1 MHFVTPF
8 FLAKTGH
15 RDTKNHDV
23 HKGCYKMD
31 SQFIKKAMSK
41 KILVGFSA
49 VSFLFCLNSC
59 QSGTS
64 SNDSIATDSLTIAA
78 GERSFNI
85 NCSGCHN
92 FRQDAIGPQ
101 LSGLTNDVSAEW
113 IKNFIKDPRQ
123 LINSKDDH
131 AIQLH
136 AKYKTIM
143 PPFSWL
149 KEDEIRSIIAFIH
162 SHKENRRQEA
172 NENDNALSNPIP
184 EPIKLSDVI
193 ADLQLVTQIPASSDS
208 GKAPLARITEMK
220 IQPGTND
227 LFVVDLRGKLYRLR
241 NNKSVVYM
249 DMTKLKPKFI
259 NEPGLA
265 TGFGSFAF
273 HPDFFQN
280 GLLYTIHTEASGTG
294 KADFGY
300 ADSIKVAM
308 QWVLTEWKVNDP
320 KAETFSGTGRE
331 LIRIN
336 MVSGIHGVQEIA
348 FNHLSKKGDG
358 DHALLYIGVGDGGA
372 VENGYQFLAHDKG
385 KIWGTILRI
394 DPGGRNSANGQ
405 YGIPQTN
412 PFINDKDA
420 MREIYAYGFR
430 NPHRFA
436 WSKNGEMLACNVGH
450 ANIESIYLI
459 KPGHDYGW
467 PIREGNFLVNPYG
480 DLKRVYSVPVNDSMY
495 GVTYPIAEYDHD
507 EGKAISGG
515 YEYLGTIPGLKGKFI
530 FGDIPTGRLF
540 YINIAD
546 IKQGRFA
553 TIREWRVSLHGEVQA
568 LKGLCG
574 NDRVDLHFGRDAK
587 GEMYIM
593 TKADGKIYKLVSV
606 K

>member
-1 MHFVTPF
+1 
-8 FLAKTGH
+8 
-15 RDTKNHDV
+15 
-23 HKGCYKMD
+23 MD

-227 LFVVDLRGKLYRLR
+227 LFVVDLIFDGLSRLLDHLGGEVAVER
-241 NNKSVVYM
+241 QHADAVV
-249 DMTKLKPKFI
+249 F
-259 NEPGLA
+259 LA
-265 TGFGSFAF
+265 G
-273 HPDFFQN
+273 N
-280 GLLYTIHTEASGTG
+280 GHVCQTIVSRRARS
-294 KADFGY
+294 DFGPHEPPLLHFDELLG
-300 ADSIKVAM
+300 AFLVMGQDLA
-308 QWVLTEWKVNDP
+308 
-320 KAETFSGTGRE
+320 E
-331 LIRIN
+331 LIGADAQEGVRQRRIELRSRTALN
-336 MVSGIHGVQEIA
+336 FGHRDFQRQRLAVRAIRRHRIETIGQTDDPPHQRDV
-348 FNHLSKKGDG
+348 LS
-358 DHALLYIGVGDGGA
+358 
-372 VENGYQFLAHDKG
+372 
-385 KIWGTILRI
+385 R
-394 DPGGRNSANGQ
+394 
-405 YGIPQTN
+405 
-412 PFINDKDA
+412 
-420 MREIYAYGFR
+420 
-430 NPHRFA
+430 
-436 WSKNGEMLACNVGH
+436 
-450 ANIESIYLI
+450 
-459 KPGHDYGW
+459 
-467 PIREGNFLVNPYG
+467 
-480 DLKRVYSVPVNDSMY
+480 
-495 GVTYPIAEYDHD
+495 
-507 EGKAISGG
+507 
-515 YEYLGTIPGLKGKFI
+515 
-530 FGDIPTGRLF
+530 
-540 YINIAD
+540 
-546 IKQGRFA
+546 
-553 TIREWRVSLHGEVQA
+553 
-568 LKGLCG
+568 
-574 NDRVDLHFGRDAK
+574 
-587 GEMYIM
+587 
-593 TKADGKIYKLVSV
+593 
-606 K
+606 